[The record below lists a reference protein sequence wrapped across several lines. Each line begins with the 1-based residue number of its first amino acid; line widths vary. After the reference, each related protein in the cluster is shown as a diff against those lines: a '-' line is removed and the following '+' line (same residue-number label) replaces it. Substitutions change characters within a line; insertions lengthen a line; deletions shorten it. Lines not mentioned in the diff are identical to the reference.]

1 MKSFV
6 GQKRGLEEGKWR
18 RGETGRVYSIL
29 FSIKPMRAQMNMKL
43 LARDLPE
50 ATTPN
55 ALERFE
61 RRKREGG
68 GGEGEEPEKEG
79 ANNMVPPMFFASRLS
94 IEEVQD

>member
-1 MKSFV
+1 
-6 GQKRGLEEGKWR
+6 
-18 RGETGRVYSIL
+18 
-29 FSIKPMRAQMNMKL
+29 MRAQMNMKL

-68 GGEGEEPEKEG
+68 GGEGGEGEEPEKEG